1 MVEEIKTMEQRKERL
16 IKLGKKQGY
25 ITYEQLASELK
36 GLEVDSDSLDD
47 LYNSL
52 IAEGIDIV
60 SEDGNEDP
68 NGEEITEHTKTE
80 ELTMSKDVKINDPVR
95 MYLKEIGKISL
106 LSLAEETEL
115 SERIANGD
123 EEAKNRLAESNLR
136 LVVSIAKRY
145 VGRGMAF
152 LDLIQEGNIGLM
164 KAVEK
169 FDPGKGYKFS
179 TYATWWIRQA
189 ITRAIAD
196 QARTI
201 RVPVHMVETINKLAR
216 VQRQLTQ
223 ELNREPTEQELAK
236 KMNLSEDK
244 VREVMKIS
252 QEPVSLETPIGEEDD
267 SHLGDFIEDEGAM
280 SPDDYAANEL
290 LKDEYNKPYFKK
302 LEDDIRYEYKIHTVY
317 PKASDV
323 FNAFRY
329 TSYDDIKVVII
340 GQDPYHGE
348 NEAMGLSFSVN
359 DGIRKPPSLQNIYK
373 ELNDD
378 LGCPIVESGNLK
390 KWAMQGVFLLN
401 AILTVEK
408 DKPLSHKKY
417 DWEKFTDAVISK
429 INEKETPVVFI
440 LWGNYARSKKALIT
454 NPKHLIIESTHPSPF
469 SARYGFFGSK
479 PFSKTN
485 NFLISK
491 KISPIDF
498 SLG

>member
-1 MVEEIKTMEQRKERL
+1 M
-16 IKLGKKQGY
+16 
-25 ITYEQLASELK
+25 IT
-36 GLEVDSDSLDD
+36 
-47 LYNSL
+47 
-52 IAEGIDIV
+52 
-60 SEDGNEDP
+60 
-68 NGEEITEHTKTE
+68 
-80 ELTMSKDVKINDPVR
+80 
-95 MYLKEIGKISL
+95 
-106 LSLAEETEL
+106 
-115 SERIANGD
+115 
-123 EEAKNRLAESNLR
+123 
-136 LVVSIAKRY
+136 KRW
-145 VGRGMAF
+145 
-152 LDLIQEGNIGLM
+152 D
-164 KAVEK
+164 
-169 FDPGKGYKFS
+169 
-179 TYATWWIRQA
+179 
-189 ITRAIAD
+189 
-196 QARTI
+196 
-201 RVPVHMVETINKLAR
+201 
-216 VQRQLTQ
+216 
-223 ELNREPTEQELAK
+223 
-236 KMNLSEDK
+236 
-244 VREVMKIS
+244 
-252 QEPVSLETPIGEEDD
+252 
-267 SHLGDFIEDEGAM
+267 
-280 SPDDYAANEL
+280 EL

-408 DKPLSHKKY
+408 DKSLSHKKY

-440 LWGNYARSKKALIT
+440 LWGNYARSKKVLIT
-454 NPKHLIIESTHPSPF
+454 NPKHLVIESTHPSPF

-485 NFLISK
+485 NFLESK

-498 SLG
+498 SLD